1 MDPPGELTTSLRKF
15 RALRSA
21 AKNFC
26 SSPKSILPVIVI
38 VAASVVAKVA
48 ASAGVAGAKVAR
60 PKAIVAADANP
71 LPVLRGVGM
80 DVAFRGRW
88 FGRGDWDEF
97 IPTAFRSDSLAI

>member
-26 SSPKSILPVIVI
+26 WSPKSILPVIVI

-48 ASAGVAGAKVAR
+48 ASAGLAGTKAAR
-60 PKAIVAADANP
+60 PRAIAAADANP
-71 LPVLRGVGM
+71 QSAVRQANFPLLQQLQSPEKAFSESGKLM
-80 DVAFRGRW
+80 HDV
-88 FGRGDWDEF
+88 
-97 IPTAFRSDSLAI
+97 S